1 MYRTIGTCGNCGGPV
16 QTPTVWHG
24 VVPPTPTCAHCG
36 ATALANY
43 GPTIPMEPPT
53 PTCAHCGATALA
65 NYGPTIPMEP
75 PRIPRAPSGT
85 SVDPEVLRFWRGD
98 GYRS

>member
-24 VVPPTPTCAHCG
+24 VV
-36 ATALANY
+36 
-43 GPTIPMEPPT
+43 PPT